1 METFFSISSSIR
13 YIFINLI
20 SPTLLYFIPAMH
32 TTFTTYVA
40 CMHARTVFQQ
50 MVLTVIFLADW
61 LTKNLNAYLQ
71 LNWADIESENRCKK
85 SWARPRIANRTT
97 IGWKCLGDNFHIF
110 DTLLYVG
117 YSSPNLSISEWL
129 GCVQLSCFSLKPLLS
144 LLCFACHCYGIVRV
158 TMLCVGVPSKQNNKL
173 NSWRT

>member
-1 METFFSISSSIR
+1 MRTYNSTEPIS
-13 YIFINLI
+13 NLRI
-20 SPTLLYFIPAMH
+20 G
-32 TTFTTYVA
+32 V
-40 CMHARTVFQQ
+40 
-50 MVLTVIFLADW
+50 
-61 LTKNLNAYLQ
+61 
-71 LNWADIESENRCKK
+71 KK

-173 NSWRT
+173 NSWRRIKILYRKICAMRTLALKQSETRGALFLWFFTLF